1 MPFSFEDS
9 GKYVDHHTDEE
20 NNSLR
25 LLSRET
31 HLKSAY
37 PQMLSGHVQGN
48 FLRMIC
54 KLIHAKNVLEIGTFT
69 GYATICLAQ
78 GISGDGKVYT
88 IEAEREFES
97 LAKKYFALAGV
108 ADKIEWI
115 FGDAKKIIPTLNA
128 TFDLVFIDA
137 NKQEYLMYY
146 DLIFDKLKPGAVIVA
161 DNMFWHGQVFTE
173 DKDPDTVMIKKFA
186 EYITKDDRVEKIIVP
201 LRDGLFLIR
210 KK

>member
-1 MPFSFEDS
+1 MSFSFEDS
-9 GKYVDHHTDEE
+9 GKYADDHTDGE
-20 NNSLR
+20 NDSLR
-25 LLSRET
+25 LLARET

-78 GISGDGKVYT
+78 GISDDGKVYT
-88 IEAEREFES
+88 IEAEPEFES

-115 FGDAKKIIPTLNA
+115 LGDAKKIIPALNTA
-128 TFDLVFIDA
+128 FDLVFIDA

-146 DLIFDKLKPGAVIVA
+146 DLIFDKLKAGAVIVA
-161 DNMFWHGQVFTE
+161 DNMFWHGQVFTD

-186 EYITKDDRVEKIIVP
+186 EVITKDDRVEKIIIP